1 MVRSLL
7 IATSL
12 VFSSLSFA
20 DVVTMKTDLVQNG
33 DFENGMEHWDTYLGN
48 VNADSGFLKG
58 GLTTAYSVDQN
69 VSLASINKYLL
80 SSGELSFLVDFQQGS
95 YISKDKGRLAVAFKD
110 VDGNVLSVIYS
121 PSKAPPAWSDES
133 IGASIPINAHTMTI
147 NLYGTRSDGS
157 YLDVYFDNIS
167 FSLQASSDTL
177 NKYGG
182 FYASDVPVLFL
193 GGLFL
198 PFLMRR
204 KKS

>member
-1 MVRSLL
+1 MRNLL
-7 IATSL
+7 LATSL

-20 DVVTMKTDLVQNG
+20 EVVTMETDLVQNG

-48 VNADSGFLKG
+48 VSADSGFLKG

-69 VSLASINKYLL
+69 VSLASINEDLL
-80 SSGELSFLVDFQQGS
+80 SSGELSFLVGFQQGS
-95 YISKDKGRLAVAFKD
+95 YIGKDKGRLAVAFKD
-110 VDGNVLSVIYS
+110 VDGNTLSVIYS

-133 IGASIPINAHTMTI
+133 ISASIPVNAHTMTI

-167 FSLQASSDTL
+167 FSLQASSETL
-177 NKYGG
+177 SKYGN
-182 FYASDVPVLFL
+182 FYTSDVPVFFL

-198 PFLMRR
+198 PLLFR
-204 KKS
+204 KKRS